1 MVDNIRNAG
10 KFEQLELEISSDHAT
25 RTDQLQRL
33 GRTPEMV
40 AKKAA
45 VERFKLDQA
54 FAKIRGNPGR
64 ADRPRRQRR
73 NNRRNRQNRPRDAP
87 GNNGKRRNNNNNN
100 NSFNRPRKQF
110 KGNKQQVCYS
120 RNSADNDALNQLL
133 EKGAGPG
140 PG

>member
-25 RTDQLQRL
+25 RTEQLQRL

-54 FAKIRGNPGR
+54 YAKIKGNPGR
-64 ADRPRRQRR
+64 AERSRRQKR
-73 NNRRNRQNRPRDAP
+73 NNRRQRQNRPRESFA
-87 GNNGKRRNNNNNN
+87 GEGKRKTNNNR
-100 NSFNRPRKQF
+100 FKKPF
-110 KGNKQQVCYS
+110 KGKKQQVCS
-120 RNSADNDALNQLL
+120 CNPRTQF
-133 EKGAGPG
+133 
-140 PG
+140 